1 MANLSLRQMEEQSL
15 PVKNRPGMIGTL
27 ILAIELDHSLHKYGI
42 RWVILEIGRKR
53 IGPKIWA

>member
-1 MANLSLRQMEEQSL
+1 MANLSLRHMEKQSL
-15 PVKNRPGMIGTL
+15 PDKNRPGMIGTL
-27 ILAIELDHSLHKYGI
+27 ILAIALDRSLRKYWI